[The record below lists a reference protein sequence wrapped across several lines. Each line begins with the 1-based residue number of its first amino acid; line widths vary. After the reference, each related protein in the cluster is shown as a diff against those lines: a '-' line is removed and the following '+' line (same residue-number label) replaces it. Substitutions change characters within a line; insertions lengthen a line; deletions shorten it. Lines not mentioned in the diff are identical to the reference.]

1 MMRYTVRKATHI
13 TAPCFQ
19 PPWRKRDSLSKGI
32 AIVAVRRSETAKD
45 SRSRFVGLRLRLLLV
60 SIVKQTRRFPTT
72 ATTAINM

>member
-1 MMRYTVRKATHI
+1 M
-13 TAPCFQ
+13 
-19 PPWRKRDSLSKGI
+19 SKGI

-60 SIVKQTRRFPTT
+60 SIAKQTRRFPTT